1 MKTKANSLVVW
12 LLLATAGSSLGVT
25 RYVDLNSPN
34 PTPPYTNWAT
44 AATSIQD
51 AVDAALAGDEIVV
64 TNGTYFI
71 GGRALSGTG
80 TCRVEVNKPLTL
92 RSVNNP
98 QFTVING
105 LGRERC

>member
-1 MKTKANSLVVW
+1 M
-12 LLLATAGSSLGVT
+12 
-25 RYVDLNSPN
+25 
-34 PTPPYTNWAT
+34 
-44 AATSIQD
+44 
-51 AVDAALAGDEIVV
+51 

-98 QFTVING
+98 QFAVING